1 MMTDTASQKIYTVS
15 QLTADIKEMLE
26 NRFPFIWVCGEI
38 SNFRIPASGHFYF
51 TLRDELSQISA
62 MMFRGQNRSLKFIPE
77 DGMTVTGLGRLSLYE
92 PRGTYQIIFEYLEPK
107 GLGALQASFEQLK
120 ARLSA
125 EGLFD
130 EEHKKPIPF
139 LPKKIAVITSPTGAV
154 IHDIITIVSRRFANV
169 HIEIFPVRV
178 QGEGAAQDIVSA
190 IQLMNLRADADV
202 AILARGGGSLEDLS
216 AFNTEIVSRAI
227 FASKI
232 PMISAVG
239 HETDFTIADFVAD
252 MRAPTPS
259 AAAELVVP
267 LKDELKRRI
276 LELESALKHRIYTQ
290 IERYR
295 NILNDMSKR
304 LIHPQKNIQMLRL
317 KLDEI
322 TERLI
327 FQMNK
332 NIQQQRERLSWKTD
346 RLNNLSVFTVLSR
359 GYGIVRTVPKA
370 VIIKDSDAVTIGEEI
385 EILLEKGALRCRVEG
400 KSSWQNKLM
409 KKP

>member
-1 MMTDTASQKIYTVS
+1 MTDAATQKIYTIS

-51 TLRDELSQISA
+51 TLKDELSQISA

-130 EEHKKPIPF
+130 EENKKPIPF
-139 LPKKIAVITSPTGAV
+139 LPRKIAVITSPTGAV
-154 IHDIITIVSRRFANV
+154 IHDIINIVSRRFANV

-216 AFNTEIVSRAI
+216 AFNTETVSRAI

-267 LKDELKRRI
+267 LKDELRRRI

-295 NILNDMSKR
+295 NVLSDMSKR

-332 NIQQQRERLSWKTD
+332 HLIQQRERLFWKTD

-370 VIIKDSDAVTIGEEI
+370 VIVKDADAVEIGGEI

>member
-1 MMTDTASQKIYTVS
+1 
-15 QLTADIKEMLE
+15 
-26 NRFPFIWVCGEI
+26 
-38 SNFRIPASGHFYF
+38 
-51 TLRDELSQISA
+51 
-62 MMFRGQNRSLKFIPE
+62 
-77 DGMTVTGLGRLSLYE
+77 TVTGLGRLSLYE

-130 EEHKKPIPF
+130 DANKKPIPF

-154 IHDIITIVSRRFANV
+154 IHDIINIVSRRFANV

-216 AFNTEIVSRAI
+216 AFNTETVSRAI

-267 LKDELKRRI
+267 LKDELRRRI

-295 NILNDMSKR
+295 NVLSDMSKR

-332 NIQQQRERLSWKTD
+332 HLIQQRERLFWKTD

-370 VIIKDSDAVTIGEEI
+370 VIVKDADAVEIGGEI

>member
-1 MMTDTASQKIYTVS
+1 MTDTASQKIYTVS

>member
-1 MMTDTASQKIYTVS
+1 MTDAASQKIYTIS
-15 QLTADIKEMLE
+15 QITADIKEMLE

-38 SNFRIPASGHFYF
+38 SNFRTPASGHFYF
-51 TLRDELSQISA
+51 TLKDELSQISA
-62 MMFRGQNRSLKFIPE
+62 MMFRGQNRSLKFVPE

-130 EEHKKPIPF
+130 DANKKPIPF

-154 IHDIITIVSRRFANV
+154 IHDIINIVSRRFANV

-216 AFNTEIVSRAI
+216 AFNTETVSRAI

-267 LKDELKRRI
+267 LKDELRRRI

-295 NILNDMSKR
+295 NVLSDMSKR

-332 NIQQQRERLSWKTD
+332 HLIQQRERLFWKTD

-370 VIIKDSDAVTIGEEI
+370 VIVKDADAVEIGGEI

>member
-1 MMTDTASQKIYTVS
+1 MTDASQKIYTIS
-15 QLTADIKEMLE
+15 QLSADIKEILE

-51 TLRDELSQISA
+51 TLKDELSQISA
-62 MMFRGQNRSLKFIPE
+62 MMFRGQNRSLKFMPE

-92 PRGTYQIIFEYLEPK
+92 PRGTYQVIFEYLEPK

-154 IHDIITIVSRRFANV
+154 IHDIINIVSRRFANV

-178 QGEGAAQDIVSA
+178 QGEGAAQEIVSA

-216 AFNTEIVSRAI
+216 AFNTEMVSRAI

-239 HETDFTIADFVAD
+239 HETDFTIADFAAD

-276 LELESALKHRIYTQ
+276 SELESALKHRIYTQ

-295 NILNDMSKR
+295 HVLSDMSKR
-304 LIHPQKNIQMLRL
+304 LIHPKKNIQMLRL

-332 NIQQQRERLSWKTD
+332 ELQQQRERLLWKTD
-346 RLNNLSVFTVLSR
+346 RLNILSVFTVLSR

-370 VIIKDSDAVTIGEEI
+370 VIVKDSDAVEIGGEI

>member
-1 MMTDTASQKIYTVS
+1 MTDASQKIYTIS
-15 QLTADIKEMLE
+15 QLSADIKEILE

-51 TLRDELSQISA
+51 TLKDELSQISA
-62 MMFRGQNRSLKFIPE
+62 MMFRGQNRSLKFMPE

-92 PRGTYQIIFEYLEPK
+92 PRGTYQVIFEYLEPK

-154 IHDIITIVSRRFANV
+154 IHDIINIVSRRFANV

-178 QGEGAAQDIVSA
+178 QGEGAAQEIVSA

-216 AFNTEIVSRAI
+216 AFNTEMVSRAI

-239 HETDFTIADFVAD
+239 HETDFTIADFAAD

-276 LELESALKHRIYTQ
+276 SELESALKHRIYAQ

-295 NILNDMSKR
+295 HILSDMSKR
-304 LIHPQKNIQMLRL
+304 LIHPKKNIQMLRL

-332 NIQQQRERLSWKTD
+332 ELQQQRERLSWKTD

-370 VIIKDSDAVTIGEEI
+370 VIVKDSDAVEIGGEI

>member
-1 MMTDTASQKIYTVS
+1 MTDASQKIYTIS
-15 QLTADIKEMLE
+15 QLSADIKEILE

-51 TLRDELSQISA
+51 TLKDELSQISA
-62 MMFRGQNRSLKFIPE
+62 MMFRGQNRSLKFMPE

-92 PRGTYQIIFEYLEPK
+92 PRGTYQVIFEYLEPK

-154 IHDIITIVSRRFANV
+154 IHDIINIVSRRFANV

-178 QGEGAAQDIVSA
+178 QGEGAAQEIVSA

-216 AFNTEIVSRAI
+216 AFNTEMVSRAI

-239 HETDFTIADFVAD
+239 HETDFTIADFAAD

-276 LELESALKHRIYTQ
+276 SELESALKHRIYTQ

-295 NILNDMSKR
+295 HILSDMSKR
-304 LIHPQKNIQMLRL
+304 LIHPKKNIQMLRL

-332 NIQQQRERLSWKTD
+332 ELQQQRERLSWKTD

-370 VIIKDSDAVTIGEEI
+370 VIVKDSDAVEIGGEI

>member
-1 MMTDTASQKIYTVS
+1 
-15 QLTADIKEMLE
+15 
-26 NRFPFIWVCGEI
+26 
-38 SNFRIPASGHFYF
+38 
-51 TLRDELSQISA
+51 
-62 MMFRGQNRSLKFIPE
+62 MFRGQNRSLKFVPE

-130 EEHKKPIPF
+130 DANKKPIPF

-154 IHDIITIVSRRFANV
+154 IHDIINIVSRRFANV

-216 AFNTEIVSRAI
+216 AFNTETVSRAI

-267 LKDELKRRI
+267 LKDELRRRI
-276 LELESALKHRIYTQ
+276 LELESALKHRIYAQ

-295 NILNDMSKR
+295 HILSDMSKR
-304 LIHPQKNIQMLRL
+304 LIHPKKNIQTLRL

-332 NIQQQRERLSWKTD
+332 DIQQQRERLSWKTD

-370 VIIKDSDAVTIGEEI
+370 VIVKDSDAVEIGGEI

>member
-1 MMTDTASQKIYTVS
+1 MTDASQKIYTIS
-15 QLTADIKEMLE
+15 QLSADIKEILE

-51 TLRDELSQISA
+51 TLKDELSQISA
-62 MMFRGQNRSLKFIPE
+62 MMFRGQNRSLKFMPE

-92 PRGTYQIIFEYLEPK
+92 PRGTYQVIFEYLEPK

-154 IHDIITIVSRRFANV
+154 IHDIINIVSRRFANV

-178 QGEGAAQDIVSA
+178 QGEGAAQEIVSA

-216 AFNTEIVSRAI
+216 AFNTEMVSRAI

-239 HETDFTIADFVAD
+239 HETDFTIADFAAD

-276 LELESALKHRIYTQ
+276 SELESALKHRIYAQ

-295 NILNDMSKR
+295 HILSDMSKR
-304 LIHPQKNIQMLRL
+304 LIHPKKNIQMLRL

-332 NIQQQRERLSWKTD
+332 ELQQQRERLLWKTD
-346 RLNNLSVFTVLSR
+346 RLNILSVFTVLSR

-370 VIIKDSDAVTIGEEI
+370 VIVKDSDAVEIGGEI

>member
-1 MMTDTASQKIYTVS
+1 MTDAASQKIYTIS
-15 QLTADIKEMLE
+15 QITADIKEMLE

-51 TLRDELSQISA
+51 TLKDELSQISA

-130 EEHKKPIPF
+130 EENKKPIPF
-139 LPKKIAVITSPTGAV
+139 LPRKIAVITSPTGAV
-154 IHDIITIVSRRFANV
+154 IHDIINIVSRRFANV

-216 AFNTEIVSRAI
+216 AFNTEMVSRAI

-267 LKDELKRRI
+267 LKDELRRRI

-295 NILNDMSKR
+295 NVLSDMSKR

-332 NIQQQRERLSWKTD
+332 HLIQQRERLFWKTD

-370 VIIKDSDAVTIGEEI
+370 VIVKDADAVEIGGEI